1 MYSAVLLD
9 PASQVKLENLT
20 EEIKVNGVRLSV
32 LIKNGRWK
40 KYCHH
45 MTIHMG
51 PLKDYLKSEEKTT
64 IGSKQTLNVMAIGI
78 SDKAVAV
85 RVEGLMAGHSKNDI
99 PHVTLAVSPDGK
111 PVDSNKITNWSNI
124 DKKIVL
130 HGEVKELE

>member
-51 PLKDYLKSEEKTT
+51 PLKDYLKSGEKTT
-64 IGSKQTLNVMAIGI
+64 LGSKQTLTVVSVGM

>member
-20 EEIKVNGVRLSV
+20 EEITVNGVRLSV

-51 PLKDYLKSEEKTT
+51 PLKDYLKDDEKTT
-64 IGSKQTLNVMAIGI
+64 LGSKQTLKVTKVGV
-78 SDKAVAV
+78 SKKAVAV
-85 RVEGLMAGHSKNDI
+85 RVEGLMAGHSKND
-99 PHVTLAVSPDGK
+99 K
-111 PVDSNKITNWSNI
+111 P
-124 DKKIVL
+124 
-130 HGEVKELE
+130 